1 MCLCAALE
9 HVLCSW
15 AGAWPK
21 EPGYICR
28 RVERRAIALS
38 LGRDHVRLVVTAFTC
53 WLHTPSPKAAGR
65 KWDTTA
71 SFEYG
76 RHLWMLPACPMHHHD
91 PVGLAAVTDQ
101 QSD

>member
-15 AGAWPK
+15 VGAWPK

-28 RVERRAIALS
+28 WIERRAIALS
-38 LGRDHVRLVVTAFTC
+38 LGRDHVRLGRDRVYMLAARTISKGC
-53 WLHTPSPKAAGR
+53 WQEV
-65 KWDTTA
+65 DTTA